1 MAYVRNYPSFP
12 NISWP
17 IWMGISAFPEIK
29 LVSNVARG
37 WTGVSICHLISSSEW
52 ENMVAMP
59 CREAIEP
66 RVCQAAWIR
75 FVPFLGAGTKEQKG
89 TSAEGGAG
97 GGSRG
102 GTSGKREKSRSG
114 VGNNGSVWN
123 QETKRERDERGR
135 EAQIWLRISH
145 QRRRD

>member
-1 MAYVRNYPSFP
+1 
-12 NISWP
+12 
-17 IWMGISAFPEIK
+17 
-29 LVSNVARG
+29 
-37 WTGVSICHLISSSEW
+37 
-52 ENMVAMP
+52 MP

-102 GTSGKREKSRSG
+102 GGDFWEEGEKQ
-114 VGNNGSVWN
+114 VWG
-123 QETKRERDERGR
+123 EK
-135 EAQIWLRISH
+135 
-145 QRRRD
+145 

>member
-1 MAYVRNYPSFP
+1 
-12 NISWP
+12 
-17 IWMGISAFPEIK
+17 
-29 LVSNVARG
+29 
-37 WTGVSICHLISSSEW
+37 
-52 ENMVAMP
+52 MVAMP

-102 GTSGKREKSRSG
+102 GGTSGKREKSRSG
-114 VGNNGSVWN
+114 VGNNGSV
-123 QETKRERDERGR
+123 
-135 EAQIWLRISH
+135 
-145 QRRRD
+145 